1 MVWCESSESCLTFM
15 WSSKNILAISGSSTT
30 SFQGAP
36 GRREGFWSVSKT
48 EISFFGR
55 WTLIKDHD
63 KTDSAKVVSLKTN
76 SRGKMKSQNGNVVN
90 NIHVMLK
97 RVHYLRTRLCLS
109 GAMGC
114 WASVGLSSLRACRQN
129 WKILMRSVSSNC
141 FLALKCVSQ
150 GRPTSEDLT
159 VVAYSCIIAL
169 KMLHPI
175 ICIWK

>member
-1 MVWCESSESCLTFM
+1 ME
-15 WSSKNILAISGSSTT
+15 
-30 SFQGAP
+30 
-36 GRREGFWSVSKT
+36 
-48 EISFFGR
+48 
-55 WTLIKDHD
+55 TL
-63 KTDSAKVVSLKTN
+63 
-76 SRGKMKSQNGNVVN
+76 VN
-90 NIHVMLK
+90 NIHGMLK

-175 ICIWK
+175 ICIWKLKCEKKYVREKHHVGTIISFTNITAFHQHKFAAAQTVELPPVWKRSKEW